1 MSEKEKNTHFH
12 YEGRWRDSKSGEG
25 GRGRLG
31 TLEISTYVLLDL
43 MEVASLCIWWY
54 IWQTTGSDEVTA
66 VVLLLPSSPCVRR
79 GLGWDVNSDNL
90 LFGKGTGCHV
100 LFVLI
105 TYYREFMKLIFQLAE
120 TILCNPDLQVTP
132 LKSGTG
138 AHTRAMPL
146 QTHMCWHPG
155 THRDVSPHLPTC
167 TERLSTFLPPE
178 VILSDSRWSLAP
190 PAVVNSNNVVIIN
203 SNNNSNNDRPHG
215 LPALAKSLKEQ
226 RKYLGL
232 AKCVSGI

>member
-1 MSEKEKNTHFH
+1 MKGLQEWGGWERETGNTWNFH
-12 YEGRWRDSKSGEG
+12 VRVTRSD
-25 GRGRLG
+25 
-31 TLEISTYVLLDL
+31 
-43 MEVASLCIWWY
+43 
-54 IWQTTGSDEVTA
+54 GSRR
-66 VVLLLPSSPCVRR
+66 PCVFDDIFDKPQ
-79 GLGWDVNSDNL
+79 GVTKSQL
-90 LFGKGTGCHV
+90 LCCCCLVHPVWGGYWAGMWTVITFCWARALARHV

-105 TYYREFMKLIFQLAE
+105 TYYRKFMELIFQLTE

-132 LKSGTG
+132 LKSGTD

-167 TERLSTFLPPE
+167 TERLSIFLPPE

-190 PAVVNSNNVVIIN
+190 TAFVNSNNN
-203 SNNNSNNDRPHG
+203 NNNNNSNNDKPHG
-215 LPALAKSLKEQ
+215 LPTSAKSLKEQ